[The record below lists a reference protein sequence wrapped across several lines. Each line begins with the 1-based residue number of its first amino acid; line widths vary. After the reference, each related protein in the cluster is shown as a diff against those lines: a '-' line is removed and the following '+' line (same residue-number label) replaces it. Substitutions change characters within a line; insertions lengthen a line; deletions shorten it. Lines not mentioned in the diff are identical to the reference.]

1 MANKVFN
8 GPKVMDWDWRE
19 MVNMRS
25 DIILAKV
32 MFIYIFDY

>member
-1 MANKVFN
+1 MYVFFKP
-8 GPKVMDWDWRE
+8 GKGVRDWAWRE
-19 MVNMRS
+19 RVNMRS